1 VFFVQSV
8 NQSLKACLNCSIQ
21 TKTIP
26 AVEIIT
32 DVLELLNS
40 WTAEIPPVI
49 QATRYG
55 NTAFRIWYARLKQ
68 EGGKL
73 LAPFLNGTPAEHGEL
88 VNYFYNSF
96 GSPAR
101 IDYGTDLCRTGH
113 ELSFVCFLCSLYQL
127 KYLPNED
134 LKIMGLFVFKKYL
147 GVVRNLQKTYCME
160 PAGSQGVWG
169 LDDFQFLPF
178 LWGSSQMIACPPST
192 LKSISSPEFC
202 KKEGGCNLF
211 LEAVAYVHAS
221 KSGPF
226 FEHSPVLYEISQS
239 DSWDKV
245 NRVH

>member
-1 VFFVQSV
+1 
-8 NQSLKACLNCSIQ
+8 
-21 TKTIP
+21 
-26 AVEIIT
+26 
-32 DVLELLNS
+32 
-40 WTAEIPPVI
+40 
-49 QATRYG
+49 
-55 NTAFRIWYARLKQ
+55 
-68 EGGKL
+68 
-73 LAPFLNGTPAEHGEL
+73 
-88 VNYFYNSF
+88 
-96 GSPAR
+96 
-101 IDYGTDLCRTGH
+101 
-113 ELSFVCFLCSLYQL
+113 
-127 KYLPNED
+127 
-134 LKIMGLFVFKKYL
+134 MGLFVFKKYL
-147 GVVRNLQKTYCME
+147 GVVRNLQKTYCVE

-245 NRVH
+245 NRGLFRMYKDRVLHQLSIIRHIHFGTILSLKKNTEKVL